1 MEDNQELNH
10 LDALFRQTFE
20 DLPDTPSPSGWD
32 TPSPR
37 VWEGIRTHLQTSPRS
52 NGWSF
57 AALLLA
63 GTALIALLVGL
74 YWAFLRP
81 TLPPE
86 TPSTASAIRD
96 DTPTERMETAP
107 APEAMAPSEQT
118 APSAPVRAPQIRK
131 EAPNADHRA
140 EPLLPSSAPL
150 PGSAPAPNT
159 TIWREVQALRQARW
173 AQPLQPLPP
182 TRMGA
187 QQRAYPPNIRNW
199 LTPSSQKLE

>member
-1 MEDNQELNH
+1 MEDNQELTH
-10 LDALFRQTFE
+10 LDALFRQAFE

-37 VWEGIRTHLQTSPRS
+37 VWEGVRTHLQASPRAG
-52 NGWSF
+52 GWSLT
-57 AALLLA
+57 AWLLA
-63 GTALIALLVGL
+63 GAAFVALLAGL

-81 TLPPE
+81 SPLPE
-86 TPSTASAIRD
+86 TPSTASVRRD

-107 APEAMAPSEQT
+107 APEVVVPSEQT
-118 APSAPVRAPQIRK
+118 APSAPARTPQIRK
-131 EAPNADHRA
+131 NAPNADHRA

-159 TIWREVQALRQARW
+159 TIWREVQALQQARW

-182 TRMGA
+182 ARMDA
-187 QQRAYPPNIRNW
+187 HQRAYPPDIRN
-199 LTPSSQKLE
+199 LLPPSSHKPE